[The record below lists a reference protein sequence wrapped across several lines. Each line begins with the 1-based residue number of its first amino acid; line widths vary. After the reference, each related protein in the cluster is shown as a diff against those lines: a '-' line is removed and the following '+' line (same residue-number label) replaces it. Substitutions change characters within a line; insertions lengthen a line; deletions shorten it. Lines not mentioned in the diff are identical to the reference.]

1 MEGLVAGDA
10 VTVPFPFTDFG
21 SQKVRPALILAV
33 LDRGDVLLCQI
44 TSQPLT
50 HKNAI
55 PLYESDFFAGGLPKQ
70 SFLLPHR
77 LVTASSSIVRRVA
90 GQLTERKLTEIRQA
104 VCAVVR
110 GELGNAQPR

>member
-10 VTVPFPFTDFG
+10 VTVPFPFTGFR

-33 LDRGDVLLCQI
+33 LDRGDVQLCQI

-55 PLYESDFFAGGLPKQ
+55 PVYGSDFFA
-70 SFLLPHR
+70 
-77 LVTASSSIVRRVA
+77 
-90 GQLTERKLTEIRQA
+90 
-104 VCAVVR
+104 
-110 GELGNAQPR
+110 